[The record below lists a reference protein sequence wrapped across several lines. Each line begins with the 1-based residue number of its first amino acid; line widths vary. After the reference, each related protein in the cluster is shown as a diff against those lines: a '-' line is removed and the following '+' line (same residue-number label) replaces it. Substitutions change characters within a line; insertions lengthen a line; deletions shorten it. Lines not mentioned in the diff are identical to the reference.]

1 MEQQIR
7 FCTTDDGSRI
17 AYATI
22 GQGSPL
28 VMTPGAW
35 SHLELEWLRSEIRS
49 YYEALAKYHTVVRYD
64 KLGTGLSDRERTDFS
79 LESEVRTLEIIV
91 DHLNL
96 DRLALFGTSGS
107 GPIAI
112 SYAAKH
118 SDRVSHLILYGS
130 DFPRAGQ
137 QLDEAQ
143 KDDLAYLISLMPTN
157 WKMVARMLA
166 GLVLPSSDAAHRE
179 QFSQMTMDSITGE
192 IASQMYS
199 QSSQWDITPQCKRIQ
214 VPTMVIHR
222 QGDMATSFQVG
233 RELAATIPNAQL
245 ISLEGIDH
253 MPYLGDTE
261 SIIRNINEFLGDTI
275 NSRVDKA
282 LLSKRELEVLRLLA
296 DGLSN
301 HQIAEILFISRSTTK
316 NHIHNILEKL
326 NVQSRTQAVSQAREL
341 QLI

>member
-1 MEQQIR
+1 MEQQIW
-7 FCTTDDGSRI
+7 FCMTDDGYRI

-22 GQGSPL
+22 GLGSPL
-28 VMTPGAW
+28 VITPGAW
-35 SHLELEWLRSEIRS
+35 SHLELNWQRPEIRS
-49 YYEALAKYHTVVRYD
+49 YYQALAKYHTVVRYD

-91 DHLNL
+91 DNLNL
-96 DRLALFGTSGS
+96 DKLALFGTSGS

-118 SDRVSHLILYGS
+118 PKIVSHLILYGS
-130 DFPRAGQ
+130 DFSRAGQ

-143 KDDLAYLISLMPTN
+143 KDYLAYLISLMPTN
-157 WKMVARMLA
+157 WKMAARMLA
-166 GLVLPSSDAAHRE
+166 GLVFPNSDAADRE
-179 QFSQMTMDSITGE
+179 QFSQMTMESITGE
-192 IASQMYS
+192 IASQMFS
-199 QSSQWDITPQCKRIQ
+199 QMSQWDITPQCKIIQ
-214 VPTMVIHR
+214 VPTIVIHR

-233 RELAATIPNAQL
+233 RELAATIPNAHL
-245 ISLEGIDH
+245 VPLDGIDH
-253 MPYLGDTE
+253 MEYLGDSE
-261 SIIRNINEFLGDTI
+261 AIIRNINEFLGDKVDNQI
-275 NSRVDKA
+275 NKE